1 VSARV
6 DPQHQDGPGWCLDVL
21 EALQF
26 GLGDCG
32 ATVVVELVD
41 LYLRQ
46 TAPRLDQLTAA
57 ARAGDGPQVRELAH
71 AIKGSSATL
80 GGTGLAALCEDL
92 ELGTRSGDDEVFQ
105 AGEIARRFDQF
116 AAALRDHV
124 AGLCT
129 EQTTADASAGP
140 GTTGPPGGA
149 VLTPRPP
156 LGQDETKELPS

>member
-1 VSARV
+1 M

-21 EALQF
+21 EALQL
-26 GLGDCG
+26 GLKDYG

-46 TAPRLDQLTAA
+46 TPGRLEQLTVAA
-57 ARAGDGPQVRELAH
+57 LAGDSPQVRELAH

-80 GGTGLAALCEDL
+80 GGTGLAGLCEDL
-92 ELGTRSGDDEVFQ
+92 ELGTPCGDDEVLQ
-105 AGEIARRFDQF
+105 AGEIARHFDRF

-124 AGLCT
+124 AGLRT
-129 EQTTADASAGP
+129 EQAAADASAGP
-140 GTTGPPGGA
+140 GTTAPPGEA
-149 VLTPRPP
+149 VPAPRPP